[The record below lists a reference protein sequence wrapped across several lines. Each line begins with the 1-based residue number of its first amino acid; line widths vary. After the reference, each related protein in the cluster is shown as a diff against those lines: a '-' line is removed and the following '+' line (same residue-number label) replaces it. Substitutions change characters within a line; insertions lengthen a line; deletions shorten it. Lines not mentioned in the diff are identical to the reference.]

1 MRLRNHRI
9 RMRIDRAL
17 AELDVP
23 PSLDATPR
31 RQLLAPPAPA
41 PASDRSRPTLLAPV
55 RELSVR
61 LTATG
66 PISS

>member
-1 MRLRNHRI
+1 MRLRKHRI
-9 RMRIDRAL
+9 RMRIDRAP

-23 PSLDATPR
+23 PSPDASPR
-31 RQLLAPPAPA
+31 RQLLAPPVPA
-41 PASDRSRPTLLAPV
+41 PVSVRSRPTLFAPV
-55 RELSVR
+55 RALSVR